1 MDKKNLVNAMYRSLN
16 FVKQTATGVVVT
28 DLLLM
33 QLGGLDIQVLLENL
47 FLFFAQSAIVC
58 DPIVSILL

>member
-1 MDKKNLVNAMYRSLN
+1 MHRSLS

-28 DLLLM
+28 ALLLM
-33 QLGGLDIQVLLENL
+33 QLGGLDIQVLLDNL
-47 FLFFAQSAIVC
+47 FLSFAQSANVC